1 MRLDPLYPNSNPVK
15 FAVDCPDITAERY
28 LMLIETV
35 LNILPYDSRLFDCF
49 YDRVKGGGVRIRFA
63 QDFGKFFVS
72 YYSRT

>member
-15 FAVDCPDITAERY
+15 FAVDRRDITVERY
-28 LMLIETV
+28 LMLMETA
-35 LNILPYDSRLFDCF
+35 LNILPYDSRLFDCS
-49 YDRVKGGGVRIRFA
+49 YDRAKGGGDRIHFA